1 VDQDALSWANPW
13 SIQAILRQGFGTQRR
28 IDIHSSLKHHH
39 SSRGL
44 PVRPKPLPVVAFASE
59 RNDYPLVLLANQSHT
74 TYHVMKKVLR
84 FTGRFLAVLLLIV
97 AILVGI
103 YFAYPNKVEA
113 YVYDAFYPKLRQVD
127 KYRGQFTAEVPAVYE
142 LMWIACSLTEAFRT
156 DDNVLNREGLHA
168 DYLRAVEDHFGGDAD
183 HPLVQKLDAYLTPKQ
198 YGLNHYAIRFLSLN
212 YELDDKGRLQKTG
225 DYRVPKLL
233 TVLFRRQAFLIPEN
247 VRLINRFIQD
257 TDFLSFY
264 QEHQS
269 YYAKLE
275 ANYPQIVDFEDMFEW
290 LEARYPNTVES
301 YRVIFSPLTGG
312 FHNTMPLEGLE
323 KGYQQNLMFVSA
335 PLPNVPAPDS
345 AGYALRG
352 RLGRV
357 VFTEIDHNYVNP
369 FTDRHLEDLK
379 KAMPDWR
386 KWNTGKWGYES
397 SYSTFLEYMT
407 FGMYVLYVWDTF
419 PAEYRRQVIAD
430 VEDMMGDYR
439 NFVQFPA
446 FSEVLLANYQSLE
459 DPTDMDLLYRLTFEW
474 MESIESGLSVALSE

>member
-1 VDQDALSWANPW
+1 
-13 SIQAILRQGFGTQRR
+13 
-28 IDIHSSLKHHH
+28 
-39 SSRGL
+39 
-44 PVRPKPLPVVAFASE
+44 
-59 RNDYPLVLLANQSHT
+59 
-74 TYHVMKKVLR
+74 MKKVLR
-84 FTGRFLAVLLLIV
+84 VTGRFLAILLLMV
-97 AILVGI
+97 GTLVGL
-103 YFAYPNKVEA
+103 YFANPSKVEA

-127 KYRGQFTAEVPAVYE
+127 KYRGQFTAEVPPVYE
-142 LMWIACSLTEAFRT
+142 LMWIACSLTEAFQS
-156 DDNVLNREGLHA
+156 DDNVLNRGGGHG
-168 DYLRAVEDHFGGDAD
+168 DYLAAVESYFRAHAD

-212 YELDDKGRLQKTG
+212 YELDARGRLQKTR

-233 TVLFRRQAFLIPEN
+233 TLLFQRQAFLIPEN
-247 VRLINRFIQD
+247 VRLINRFIRD
-257 TDFLSFY
+257 TDFMSFY
-264 QEHQS
+264 REHQS

-275 ANYPQIVDFEDMFEW
+275 ANYPQIVDFEDMFQW

-335 PLPNVPAPDS
+335 PLPDLPAMDS

-369 FTDRHLEDLK
+369 FTDQRLEDLK
-379 KAMPDWR
+379 TAMPDWR

-419 PAEYRRQVIAD
+419 PEQYRHQVIAD
-430 VEDMMGDYR
+430 VQSMMGDYR

-446 FSEVLLANYQSLE
+446 FSEALLKNYQSLY
-459 DPTDMDLLYRLTFEW
+459 DPTNMDLLYRLTFEW
-474 MESIESGLSVALSE
+474 MEDFDRGLSVATAD